1 MKCVEKKDLCYGTK
15 VLGTNV
21 ILDISCFIARLKQ
34 RHCLNCGK
42 KRDFRDYFQV
52 SSLISVSVNP
62 PLIVQDLGKG
72 DSGE

>member
-1 MKCVEKKDLCYGTK
+1 MELKYLGLMSFLIFLALLRGLNKDT
-15 VLGTNV
+15 VLIV
-21 ILDISCFIARLKQ
+21 V
-34 RHCLNCGK
+34 K